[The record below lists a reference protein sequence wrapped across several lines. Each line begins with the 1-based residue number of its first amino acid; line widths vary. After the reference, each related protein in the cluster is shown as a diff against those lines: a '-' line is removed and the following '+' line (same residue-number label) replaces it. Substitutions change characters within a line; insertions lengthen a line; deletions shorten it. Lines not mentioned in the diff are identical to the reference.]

1 MSSVILYSTHNT
13 TMKNLFKELEEYAIE
28 QIKELV
34 EEHRK
39 IADTLE
45 EYEWEDMNT
54 IIQLYWRMETIEWKI
69 DSIQKEFPSI
79 DINKYINQLEFEFVK

>member
-1 MSSVILYSTHNT
+1 
-13 TMKNLFKELEEYAIE
+13 MKELLKELEEYAIE

-45 EYEWEDMNT
+45 EFEWEDMNT

>member
-1 MSSVILYSTHNT
+1 
-13 TMKNLFKELEEYAIE
+13 MKDLFKELEEYAIE

-54 IIQLYWRMETIEWKI
+54 IVQLYWRMETIEWKI
-69 DSIQKEFPSI
+69 DNIREEYPSI

>member
-1 MSSVILYSTHNT
+1 
-13 TMKNLFKELEEYAIE
+13 MKELLKELEEYAIE

-54 IIQLYWRMETIEWKI
+54 IVQLYWRMETIEWKI

>member
-1 MSSVILYSTHNT
+1 MEDL
-13 TMKNLFKELEEYAIE
+13 LKELEEYAIE

-45 EYEWEDMNT
+45 EFEWEDMNT
-54 IIQLYWRMETIEWKI
+54 IVQLYWRMETIERKL

>member
-1 MSSVILYSTHNT
+1 
-13 TMKNLFKELEEYAIE
+13 MKNLFKELEEYAIE

>member
-1 MSSVILYSTHNT
+1 
-13 TMKNLFKELEEYAIE
+13 MKDLFKELEEYAIE

-54 IIQLYWRMETIEWKI
+54 IVQLYWRMETIEWKI
-69 DSIQKEFPSI
+69 DSIREEYPSI

>member
-1 MSSVILYSTHNT
+1 
-13 TMKNLFKELEEYAIE
+13 MKNLFKELEEYAIE

-45 EYEWEDMNT
+45 DYEWEDMNT
-54 IIQLYWRMETIEWKI
+54 IIQLYWRMETIEWKL

>member
-1 MSSVILYSTHNT
+1 
-13 TMKNLFKELEEYAIE
+13 MKNLFEELEEYAIE

>member
-1 MSSVILYSTHNT
+1 
-13 TMKNLFKELEEYAIE
+13 MKNIFKEFEDYAIE

-39 IADTLE
+39 IADALE

-54 IIQLYWRMETIEWKI
+54 IVQLYWRMEIIEWKLYT
-69 DSIQKEFPSI
+69 IQREFPSI
-79 DINKYINQLEFEFVK
+79 DIHKYINQLEFEFVK

>member
-1 MSSVILYSTHNT
+1 MEDL
-13 TMKNLFKELEEYAIE
+13 LKELEEYAIE

-54 IIQLYWRMETIEWKI
+54 IVQLYWRMETIEWKL

>member
-1 MSSVILYSTHNT
+1 
-13 TMKNLFKELEEYAIE
+13 MKNLFKELEEYAIE

-54 IIQLYWRMETIEWKI
+54 IIQLYWRMETIEWKL